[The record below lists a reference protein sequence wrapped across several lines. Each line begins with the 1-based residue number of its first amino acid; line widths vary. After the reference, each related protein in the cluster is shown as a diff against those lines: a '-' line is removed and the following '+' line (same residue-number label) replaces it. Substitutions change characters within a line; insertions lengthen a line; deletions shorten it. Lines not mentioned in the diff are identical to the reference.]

1 MSENVTRIARNL
13 SVMPGYHGTVT
24 AKEVDE
30 FCERFSTQQ
39 FCNGYLRQIVFT
51 QITGNTFKFHTE
63 EVK

>member
-1 MSENVTRIARNL
+1 MSENVTRIARNV

-39 FCNGYLRQIVFT
+39 FCN
-51 QITGNTFKFHTE
+51 
-63 EVK
+63 